1 MKNDCEARMKIETK
15 AVHAGRSIDQATGA
29 ITPPIHLSST
39 FERRPDG
46 SYPTGF
52 EYSRDGNPNR
62 KALEEC
68 VCALEDGQE
77 AAAFSSGSVAAM
89 TIFQALSPGDHVIAP
104 DDLYF
109 GIRQL
114 LRDTFIPWGLEVT
127 FVDMTDVSKTQKAV
141 RRNTRLILA
150 ETPSNPLIKITD
162 IRRTAEI
169 AHDAGAYFLC
179 DNTMATPI
187 LQSPLNLGADLVV
200 HATTKY
206 LSGHDD
212 VTGGIVVAKQGSELF
227 QKIRKLQKIGGAI
240 PSPFDCWL
248 TLRGINTLP
257 YRMRAHS
264 ENALKIAEFLNSHP
278 AIEKVLYPGLASD
291 VGHIIVSQQMA
302 PFGGMMS
309 VHVNGGRDNAMG
321 VAAKVRLFTRAT
333 SFGGPHSLIEHRAS
347 VEEPGTKTPDNLLRL
362 AIGLENVDDLIE
374 DLAQALGELETTR
387 V

>member
-1 MKNDCEARMKIETK
+1 MMKIETK
-15 AVHAGRSIDQATGA
+15 AIHAGRHIDDSTGA
-29 ITPPIHLSST
+29 VTPPIHLSST
-39 FERRPDG
+39 FERQPDG

-52 EYSRDGNPNR
+52 EYSRDANPNR

-68 VCALEDGQE
+68 VCALEDGHE
-77 AAAFSSGSVAAM
+77 AAAFASGSVATM
-89 TIFQALSPGDHVIAP
+89 TVFQALSPGDHVIAP
-104 DDLYF
+104 EDLYF

-114 LRDTFIPWGLEVT
+114 LRDTFVPWGLEVS
-127 FVDMTDVSKTQKAV
+127 FVEMTDVSQTKSAV
-141 RRNTRLILA
+141 RRNTKLILA
-150 ETPSNPLIKITD
+150 ETPSNPQIKITD
-162 IRRTAEI
+162 IRKTSEV
-169 AHDAGAYFLC
+169 AHDADAYFVC
-179 DNTMATPI
+179 DNTMATPM
-187 LQSPLNLGADLVV
+187 LQRPLNLGADLVI

-212 VTGGIVVAKQGSELF
+212 VTGGIVVAKQGNELF

-264 ENALKIAEFLNSHP
+264 ESALKIAQFLTDHP
-278 AIEKVLYPGLASD
+278 AVENVLYPGLPND
-291 VGHIIVSQQMA
+291 VGHSVASQQM
-302 PFGGMMS
+302 PLFGGMIS
-309 VHVNGGRDNAMG
+309 AQIKGGRKTAMD
-321 VAAKVRLFTRAT
+321 VAAKVRIFTRAT

-374 DLAQALGELETTR
+374 DLAQALGS
-387 V
+387 